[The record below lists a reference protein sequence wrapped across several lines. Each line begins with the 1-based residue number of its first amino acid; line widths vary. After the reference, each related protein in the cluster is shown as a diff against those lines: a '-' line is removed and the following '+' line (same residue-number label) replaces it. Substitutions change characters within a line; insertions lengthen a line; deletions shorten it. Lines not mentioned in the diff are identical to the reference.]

1 MSAGAG
7 TALVRALPH
16 DDRASG
22 RFFPGAALIHLRK
35 RNDPDKWRPTWI
47 NK

>member
-16 DDRASG
+16 DDRANG
-22 RFFPGAALIHLRK
+22 RFFPGAVLIQSCK
-35 RNDPDKWRPTWI
+35 RNDQWRLTWI
-47 NK
+47 SK